1 MPNRVRRQ
9 LLIGLDAMEWTLVRR
24 WASEGKL
31 PAFRELLEQGITVE
45 LSSTADQ
52 LPDTVWHAIHSGTNP
67 AKFAKYFYV
76 QYDPKSGGLRL
87 LNEDLDITPFW
98 EHLSEAGRRVCI
110 LDAPKSP
117 ASRRIEG
124 FHVANW
130 GAHGSQNLRASNP
143 PGLLDEIDE
152 RFGPHPA
159 GDCDAVDKK
168 PKSLWKLRRR
178 LLDGVQLRGEVC
190 RYLMQREDWD
200 VFFAGF
206 SEMHCAGHHFWR
218 FHDALDP
225 QHDPTASDGLRDTVE
240 AVYRAVDRQ
249 VGEILRLA
257 GPDTRCLLFAGHG
270 MGTLQH
276 ASWNLQEILDLLGFG
291 KIGRHYEPNSRV
303 GDARVNPWRLL
314 KMSLPGR
321 FQYAVKAMLPK
332 RLQKEMIF
340 RWYAG
345 RRNWRGCRAI
355 AIPNNESAGAIR
367 ILVESRDRH
376 GTVAPGAEYHRVR
389 DGIAAALGELIDPA
403 SGRKVVRQVS
413 FPQEEFHGPFQ
424 AQLPDVTV
432 LWDQSFAWS
441 EVASPQIG
449 RLKLRRQDSRNGS
462 HTPYGFM
469 LARGYGEP
477 PGGELPRATLYD
489 IAPTI
494 LSAAGVEVPE
504 GMDGRPLF
512 AALEVR

>member
-1 MPNRVRRQ
+1 MPKRVQ
-9 LLIGLDAMEWTLVRR
+9 KQVLIGLDAMEWTLVRR

-31 PAFRELLEQGITVE
+31 PAFHELLEQGTVVE
-45 LSSTADQ
+45 LSSTAGQ

-76 QYDPKSGGLRL
+76 QYDPRSGDLRL
-87 LNEDLDITPFW
+87 LNEDTGITPFW
-98 EHLSEAGRRVCI
+98 EHLSQGGRRVC
-110 LDAPKSP
+110 LVDPPKSL
-117 ASRRIEG
+117 ASQRIEG
-124 FHVANW
+124 CHLANW
-130 GAHGSQNLRASNP
+130 GSHGSQTIRASNP
-143 PGLLDEIDE
+143 PDLLDEIDR
-152 RFGPHPA
+152 RFGPHPV
-159 GDCDAVDKK
+159 GNCDAVDKK
-168 PKSLWKLRRR
+168 PKSLRNLRRR
-178 LLDGVQLRGEVC
+178 LLEGVQLRGEVC

-206 SEMHCAGHHFWR
+206 CEMHCAGHHFWR
-218 FHDALDP
+218 FHDTLDP
-225 QHDPTASDGLRDTVE
+225 QHDPTDSDGLRDTVE

-249 VGEILRLA
+249 VGEILHLA
-257 GPDTRCLLFAGHG
+257 GPDARCLLFSGHG

-291 KIGRHYEPNSRV
+291 KIGPRHKPTHRV
-303 GDARVNPWRLL
+303 GAARTNPWRLL
-314 KMSLPGR
+314 KMSLPGK

-332 RLQKEMIF
+332 RLQNELIF

-345 RRNWRGCRAI
+345 GRNWRACRAI

-367 ILVESRDRH
+367 ILVQGRDRN
-376 GTVAPGAEYHRVR
+376 GTVMPGAQYRRIR
-389 DGIAAALGELIDPA
+389 DDIAAALDKLIDPVTG
-403 SGRKVVRQVS
+403 SKVVRQVS
-413 FPQEEFHGPFQ
+413 FPQQEFHGPFQ
-424 AQLPDVTV
+424 DQLPDVTV

-462 HTPYGFM
+462 HTPHGFM
-469 LARGYGEP
+469 LARGYGET
-477 PGGELPRATLYD
+477 PGDELPPATLYD

-494 LSAAGVEVPE
+494 LCAAGIDVPE

-512 AALEVR
+512 AGLEVP